1 MQVNATQGSNSFNT
15 YFASNARGDI
25 NINSSHLDLYETG
38 DTRRD
43 LFYNDGGSV
52 YCGKFENTYG
62 NVRLIRLAEMYLIR
76 AEANFR
82 LLPAAPVG
90 GVTPLADINRIRNR
104 AGLTGLAS
112 VTLASILNERKL
124 ELAFEGFN
132 LHDIKRLQ
140 GSVGSLAWNSPK
152 LIFPIP
158 DREIRV
164 NKNLVQNTGY

>member
-1 MQVNATQGSNSFNT
+1 
-15 YFASNARGDI
+15 
-25 NINSSHLDLYETG
+25 
-38 DTRRD
+38 
-43 LFYNDGGSV
+43 
-52 YCGKFENTYG
+52 
-62 NVRLIRLAEMYLIR
+62 MYLIR

-90 GVTPLADINRIRNR
+90 GITPLADINRIRNR
-104 AGLTGLAS
+104 AGLTGLATA
-112 VTLASILNERKL
+112 TLANILNERKL

-140 GSVGSLAWNSPK
+140 GAVGSLAWNSPK